1 MTAESAQE
9 AQDVVIGMFLVNS
22 APASVLFDFGA
33 SHSFITAEF
42 VAKHSIPMCT
52 MLKPMFVSSPGG
64 GMKAAYICPKV
75 NLKIM
80 EVDFPANLIVLNSSG
95 IDVILGMDWM
105 GGCNGV
111 INCANR
117 SVQSTS
123 PQGDIVEL
131 VATLPSA
138 EHCVVNQ
145 LEGTRLEDVR
155 VVCEFPDVFPDDLPG
170 MPPDQD
176 IKFIIDLLLGTA
188 PISKRPYRMAVNERN
203 N

>member
-1 MTAESAQE
+1 M
-9 AQDVVIGMFLVNS
+9 VIGMFLVNS
-22 APASVLFDFGA
+22 APASVLFDSSA

-52 MLKPMFVSSPGG
+52 MPKPMLVSSPGG
-64 GMKAAYICPKV
+64 RMKAAYICPKV

-80 EVDFPANLIVLNSSG
+80 EVDFPANQIVLNSSG
-95 IDVILGMDWM
+95 IDVILGMYWM

-111 INCANR
+111 INCAKR
-117 SVQSTS
+117 SMQLTS
-123 PQGDIVEL
+123 PQGDRVEF

-155 VVCEFPDVFPDDLPG
+155 VVCVFPNVFPDDLPG
-170 MPPDQD
+170 MPSDRD
-176 IKFIIDLLLGTA
+176 IEFVIDLYPGTT
-188 PISKRPYRMAVNERN
+188 PISKRPYRMAVNELEEFKKTTKRIIG
-203 N
+203 

>member
-1 MTAESAQE
+1 MTAGSAQE

-22 APASVLFDFGA
+22 APASILFDSGA
-33 SHSFITAEF
+33 SHAFITSEF
-42 VAKHSIPMCT
+42 IAKHRIPMCT
-52 MLKPMFVSSPGG
+52 MPKPMFVSSPGV

-80 EVDFPANLIVLNSSG
+80 EVDFPTNLIVLNSSG

-123 PQGDIVEL
+123 P
-131 VATLPSA
+131 
-138 EHCVVNQ
+138 
-145 LEGTRLEDVR
+145 
-155 VVCEFPDVFPDDLPG
+155 
-170 MPPDQD
+170 
-176 IKFIIDLLLGTA
+176 
-188 PISKRPYRMAVNERN
+188 
-203 N
+203 